1 MTTAAKTLVS
11 RLASAASP
19 RPHLSLRPS
28 STAFL
33 CCDMQERF
41 RGHIWNYPHIIT
53 TAQKMLDASSLLS
66 VPFIV
71 CEQNPAALGHTV
83 VEIDTSR
90 ATAVIAKTK
99 FSMLVPEVRAQLE
112 ESGRLLSPWEDR
124 AAVLFGIESHVCVLQ
139 TALDLIDSGFRVVV
153 LADGVSSMNKGE
165 VQIAL
170 ARLAAA
176 GATVATSESILFQLL
191 GDASHARFKEFAKLT
206 KKYQPTTNAALD
218 ALVNNV
224 KL

>member
-1 MTTAAKTLVS
+1 MTTTTAAKTLVS
-11 RLASAASP
+11 RVAAAAP
-19 RPHLSLRPS
+19 PHLSLRPA

-41 RGHIWNYPHIIT
+41 RAHIWHYPHIIS
-53 TAQKMLDASSLLS
+53 TACKVLDASALLS
-66 VPFIV
+66 MPFIV
-71 CEQNPAALGHTV
+71 CEQNPSALGHTV
-83 VEIDTSR
+83 REIDTTR

-99 FSMLVPEVRAQLE
+99 FSMLVPEVTTLLE
-112 ESGRLLSPWEDR
+112 SKLSPYSDR

-139 TALDLIDSGFRVVV
+139 TALELLDKGFRVVV
-153 LADGVSSMNKGE
+153 LADGVSSMNRAE
-165 VQIAL
+165 VGISL

-191 GDASHARFKEFAKLT
+191 GDASHPRFKEFAKLT
-206 KKYQPTTNAALD
+206 KKYQPQTNAALD
-218 ALVNNV
+218 ALINNA

>member
-11 RLASAASP
+11 RLASAATTTVS
-19 RPHLSLRPS
+19 RPHLSLRPA

-41 RGHIWNYPHIIT
+41 RAHIWNYPHIIT
-53 TAQKMLDASSLLS
+53 TAQKMLDASALLS

-71 CEQNPAALGHTV
+71 CEQNPTALGHTV
-83 VEIDTSR
+83 SEIDTTR
-90 ATAVIAKTK
+90 ATTVIAKTK
-99 FSMLVPEVRAQLE
+99 FSMLVPEVLAQLQ
-112 ESGRLLSPWEDR
+112 SKLSPYEDR

-139 TALDLIDSGFRVVV
+139 TALDLIDNGFRVVV
-153 LADGVSSMNKGE
+153 LADGVSSMNRGE

-170 ARLAAA
+170 ARLTAA

-191 GDASHARFKEFAKLT
+191 GDASDARFKEFAKLT
-206 KKYQPTTNAALD
+206 KKYQPATNAALD